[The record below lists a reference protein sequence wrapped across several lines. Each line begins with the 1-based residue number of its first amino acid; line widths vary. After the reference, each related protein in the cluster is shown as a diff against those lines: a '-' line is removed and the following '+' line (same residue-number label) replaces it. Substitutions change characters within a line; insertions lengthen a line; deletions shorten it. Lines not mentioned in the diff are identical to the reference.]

1 MANKIEAL
9 KAEKDGLAVKAD
21 IEHFAKIG
29 WEAIDDDDLQHRLKW
44 LGVFFRKSTPGRFM
58 VRMRIPS
65 GLINSE
71 QMRVLASILEK
82 CGDHGVADITTRQ
95 NLQMR
100 GFPIEDVP
108 EMFEKF
114 RSVGLTSV
122 QSAMD
127 NIRNITGSP
136 VAGIDA

>member
-9 KAEKDGLAVKAD
+9 KAAKDGLTVKAD

-58 VRMRIPS
+58 VRMRIPN

-71 QMRVLASILEK
+71 QMRVLASVLEK
-82 CGDHGVADITTRQ
+82 CGEHGVADITTRQ

-100 GFPIEDVP
+100 GFPSK
-108 EMFEKF
+108 MCLKC
-114 RSVGLTSV
+114 S
-122 QSAMD
+122 
-127 NIRNITGSP
+127 RNFAP
-136 VAGIDA
+136 LD